1 MKKLLSIILV
11 GILAVSSFILT
22 TFATENEKSETEIER
37 EKLGWLL
44 DAFKILNTNI
54 GEARIYNC
62 VAGDTYNDAYNLY
75 NQDELATAEEY
86 KNMKDKLYSAA
97 YNLHVDVAYAKTAYD
112 NACKEQNYNNWYS
125 DEQWNEFQYKLA
137 DLKTDLEP
145 YIAGTNDYDV
155 WAITNAYNE
164 LLAVYNKMTNAYTLK
179 GDVNKDGVVNV
190 VDATLIQKYIAH
202 EVEFTGAQKMLTNVA
217 KYESDISVI
226 AATDLQKFIVG
237 LNGDFGNNHIFLD
250 EQDGIQC
257 FDDTMRWYAY
267 GNYNISPRYPYITYG
282 PYVKNE
288 HTDFFVV
295 GYYDMMCKEHGYTK

>member
-22 TFATENEKSETEIER
+22 TFAAENEKSETEIER

-62 VAGDTYNDAYNLY
+62 VAGDTYNAAYDLY

-145 YIAGTNDYDV
+145 YIAR
-155 WAITNAYNE
+155 
-164 LLAVYNKMTNAYTLK
+164 
-179 GDVNKDGVVNV
+179 
-190 VDATLIQKYIAH
+190 H
-202 EVEFTGAQKMLTNVA
+202 
-217 KYESDISVI
+217 
-226 AATDLQKFIVG
+226 
-237 LNGDFGNNHIFLD
+237 
-250 EQDGIQC
+250 
-257 FDDTMRWYAY
+257 
-267 GNYNISPRYPYITYG
+267 
-282 PYVKNE
+282 
-288 HTDFFVV
+288 
-295 GYYDMMCKEHGYTK
+295 

>member
-202 EVEFTGAQKMLTNVA
+202 EVEFTGAQKMLTNVYDA
-217 KYESDISVI
+217 CMAEPGTILSYSI
-226 AATDLQKFIVG
+226 
-237 LNGDFGNNHIFLD
+237 
-250 EQDGIQC
+250 
-257 FDDTMRWYAY
+257 
-267 GNYNISPRYPYITYG
+267 
-282 PYVKNE
+282 
-288 HTDFFVV
+288 
-295 GYYDMMCKEHGYTK
+295 GYYQICDLEEEVKEMLGESFDHNEFVTELLSVGGASFDITRSYIMEWANEKLHG

>member
-22 TFATENEKSETEIER
+22 TFAAENEKSETEIER

-202 EVEFTGAQKMLTNVA
+202 EVEFTGAQKMLT
-217 KYESDISVI
+217 
-226 AATDLQKFIVG
+226 
-237 LNGDFGNNHIFLD
+237 
-250 EQDGIQC
+250 
-257 FDDTMRWYAY
+257 M
-267 GNYNISPRYPYITYG
+267 
-282 PYVKNE
+282 
-288 HTDFFVV
+288 
-295 GYYDMMCKEHGYTK
+295 